1 MLKEGFD
8 KRDIDCL
15 IVVST
20 AITEAHHIQS
30 IGRAIRL
37 PNDAVI
43 YILLAKDTTDEKVL
57 KFKTMYKHNIIGSFS
72 GKYDLPITELTKLYY
87 RSKTYGLDYKYNIF
101 QPRKYGREYYK
112 KNPIVTSLKEY
123 LPRGGRFRI
132 SKDNKV
138 MVMFKNR
145 VVVVDKL
152 TEPLIES
159 PVVNPTR
166 DFW

>member
-1 MLKEGFD
+1 
-8 KRDIDCL
+8 L

-43 YILLAKDTTDEKVL
+43 YILLARDTTDEKVL
-57 KFKTMYKHNIIGSFS
+57 KFKTMYKHNIVGTFS
-72 GKYDLPITELTKLYY
+72 GKFDLPMDELTKLYFK
-87 RSKTYGLDYKYNIF
+87 SKSYSLDYKHRIF
-101 QPRKYGREYYK
+101 QQREYGREYY
-112 KNPIVTSLKEY
+112 NPNAIIASLKEY

-132 SKDNKV
+132 SKDNRV
-138 MVMFKNR
+138 MVKFKNK
-145 VVVVDKL
+145 VVVVSKL

-159 PVVNPTR
+159 PVLNPTR

>member
-37 PNDAVI
+37 PNDAII

-57 KFKTMYKHNIIGSFS
+57 KFKSIYKYEIVGDFT
-72 GKYDLPITELTKLYY
+72 GKYDTPQTDLTKLFYA
-87 RSKTYGLDYKYNIF
+87 SETYSLDYKYRIF
-101 QPRKYGREYYK
+101 QTRPYGREYYK
-112 KNPIVTSLKEY
+112 PNPIIAELKEY

-138 MVMFKNR
+138 MVMFKNK
-145 VVVVDKL
+145 VVVVTML
-152 TEPLIES
+152 TAPLDVN
-159 PVVNPTR
+159 PVVNIQR